1 MLTCSD
7 TYSLLAFAH
16 LTMRLL
22 RASCP
27 PIVQAGILWQDFEPQ
42 CWQALDSKEIASVSA
57 SIRKPNRGSAK
68 LTLLHVGETTQI
80 SGCGLRPA
88 AGSHH
93 CGSSNPSRKYGPGSS
108 CFLHG
113 ISMTSSGPSV
123 YARVEV
129 SIRPMMKIEALI
141 HPFKLEEVNGILQ
154 DLDCEEVTISEVLHR
169 GGPNIQ
175 KTVYRGCEYRVDVPR
190 VKVEML
196 VSSLRV
202 DEVLEAL

>member
-1 MLTCSD
+1 
-7 TYSLLAFAH
+7 
-16 LTMRLL
+16 
-22 RASCP
+22 
-27 PIVQAGILWQDFEPQ
+27 
-42 CWQALDSKEIASVSA
+42 
-57 SIRKPNRGSAK
+57 
-68 LTLLHVGETTQI
+68 
-80 SGCGLRPA
+80 
-88 AGSHH
+88 
-93 CGSSNPSRKYGPGSS
+93 
-108 CFLHG
+108 
-113 ISMTSSGPSV
+113 MTSSGPSV

-129 SIRPMMKIEALI
+129 PIRPMMKIEALI

-202 DEVLEAL
+202 DEVVEALSRAVCGDLPGNDGSILVYEVAEAIRIRNGRRVEFSFS